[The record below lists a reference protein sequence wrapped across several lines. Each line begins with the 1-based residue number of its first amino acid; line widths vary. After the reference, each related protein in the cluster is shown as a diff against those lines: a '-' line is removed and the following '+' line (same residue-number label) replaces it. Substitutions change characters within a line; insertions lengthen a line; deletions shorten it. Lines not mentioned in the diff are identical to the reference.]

1 MGVHVYLH
9 SDDVLEVDCPQGSG
23 TGSEMKKALCHAV
36 SDAHGKFMFKSLPCG
51 NLYIFC
57 FVLFYTVSVHFF
69 SLLAFSLVLLF
80 FMFRTYLVGY

>member
-23 TGSEMKKALCHAV
+23 PGSEMKKALCHAV

-51 NLYIFC
+51 NFIY
-57 FVLFYTVSVHFF
+57 
-69 SLLAFSLVLLF
+69 SLLCLVLYSFSTLLF
-80 FMFRTYLVGY
+80 AIGFLFGFTFLHV

>member
-51 NLYIFC
+51 NFIYFLLCFVLYIFN
-57 FVLFYTVSVHFF
+57 T
-69 SLLAFSLVLLF
+69 LLF
-80 FMFRTYLVGY
+80 PIGFVFGFTFLHV